1 MENNNPNYV
10 YNNVMQ
16 LDDAETASRKY
27 LAKVFA
33 WMFAALGISAF
44 CAFEFY
50 SNTGLTHLILVPAAD
65 GSGYTGFT
73 GLGYIA
79 VFAPLAFSL
88 VINFGFNR
96 ISYPVMLFLYIA
108 YAATI
113 GISLSVLGF
122 EYQLSSI
129 YGVFLSA
136 AVVFGIMAIAG
147 YTTHTDL
154 SKFGSIMYMIFIGVF
169 AVSFINFFIGSAQL
183 DYIVSFVFVA
193 VMIGLT
199 AYYMQMLKRIGAGIE
214 YGSDETKKLVLIG
227 AFVLY
232 TTFIN
237 LFISML
243 RIFGRRR

>member
-1 MENNNPNYV
+1 MENNNPDYV
-10 YNNVMQ
+10 YQNVIQ
-16 LDDAETASRKY
+16 LDDSADASRKY

-33 WMFAALGISAF
+33 WMFVALGISAF

-50 SNTGLTHLILVPAAD
+50 ANRSLTDLILVPAAD
-65 GSGYTGFT
+65 GSGYIGFT

-96 ISYPVMLFLYIA
+96 ISYPVMLFLFMA
-108 YAATI
+108 YAATV
-113 GISLSVLGF
+113 GISLSVLGY
-122 EYQLSSI
+122 EYTAGSI
-129 YGVFLSA
+129 FSVFLSA
-136 AVVFGIMAIAG
+136 ATVFGIMAIAG
-147 YTTHTDL
+147 YTTNTDL
-154 SKFGSIMYMIFIGVF
+154 SKFGSIMYMIFIGIF
-169 AVSFINFFIGSAQL
+169 AVSLINFFLGSAQL
-183 DYIVSFVFVA
+183 DYVISFIFVA

-214 YGSDETKKLVLIG
+214 YGNDQTKKLVIIG

-237 LFISML
+237 LFISMM